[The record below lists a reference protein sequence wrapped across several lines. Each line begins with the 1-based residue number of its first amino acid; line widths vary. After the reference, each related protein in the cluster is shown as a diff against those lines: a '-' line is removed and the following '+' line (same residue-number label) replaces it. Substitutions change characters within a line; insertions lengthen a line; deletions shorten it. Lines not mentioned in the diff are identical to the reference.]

1 MKILVAALSLISF
14 SALAM
19 DNLSDMKRKANDS
32 IGKEMSTL
40 QGNKSCINNAKTVD
54 AFKAC
59 NYDIGS
65 GMDMQK
71 EEVKMMEKKEEVIK
85 DSQDLNRAY

>member
-19 DNLSDMKRKANDS
+19 DNLSDLKRKANDS

-40 QGNKSCINNAKTVD
+40 QSNKSCINNAKTVN

-59 NYDIGS
+59 NYDIG
-65 GMDMQK
+65 GAEMQK
-71 EEVKMMEKKEEVIK
+71 EEVKMMEKKEEPIK
-85 DSQDLNRAY
+85 DLQDLNRAY

>member
-19 DNLSDMKRKANDS
+19 DNLSDLKRKANDS
-32 IGKEMSTL
+32 IGKEMSSL
-40 QGNKSCINNAKTVD
+40 QTDKTCINNAKSVN

-59 NYDIGS
+59 NYDIG
-65 GMDMQK
+65 GVEMQK

-85 DSQDLNRAY
+85 DSEDLNKAY